1 MKPYNGYEAKP
12 IVKKETLPK
21 GGYVAKIMNAKEMVY
36 DWGRQLVIG
45 FDILEGEY
53 KGFFQKDFAQNP
65 NEDKKWRGT
74 FRLRVP
80 NDDGSEQ
87 DNWAKNSFGHATWA
101 IEDSNPGYHWD
112 WNEAG
117 LKGKIVGVLFRN
129 KEWEFNGNTGWTTE
143 CCAFCPV
150 DEIHSG
156 KFKMPKDKPLK
167 TYVQKEA
174 AASEGFEEIQDLDD
188 LPF

>member
-21 GGYVAKIMNAKEMVY
+21 GGYVAKIVNAKEMVY

-87 DNWAKNSFGHATWA
+87 DNWAKNSFGHATLA

-129 KEWEFNGNTGWTTE
+129 REWEFNGNTGWTTE

-167 TYVQKEA
+167 ASVQKEA
-174 AASEGFEEIQDLDD
+174 AASDGFEEIQGLDD